1 MHLLMCC
8 MFLMAQNNDLD
19 KALKSIYRESWTLKA
34 EDFDED
40 KKGKVLSLV
49 TNQNYEGLS
58 DSAKYSYHYFSAGIS
73 RDKNDRENEEVH
85 IDKAVKLRESSMG
98 ILNPEY
104 LELLMEQ
111 GRITEEYNI
120 DKAISI
126 YQKAVLVGQTI
137 IDVPKAQTYP
147 FMLFADC
154 YGNIISALAE
164 LYDKKDW
171 TTRIDELYK
180 RAFRLHTY
188 YGAKSDPATYLDINR
203 LSSYYER
210 KNQISKSIELLE
222 WESDYIKE
230 SGFYGSPAYV
240 SNLYFLGS
248 LYSKTNQ
255 NDIAIDCYRTAVNLS
270 LDSLAGED
278 NTLFYLYENYCG
290 KLAELNQLNELDK
303 ILPIAQ
309 KYYAKKD
316 SINAYANILYIV
328 TDMLCNNNMFDKAD
342 QYCDSL
348 LQYPSYHT
356 GYEEVIYSKKAL
368 TSYMCKKLNT
378 AIQWQEKALDF
389 CLRHNGENSIIY
401 TNYQADMAFLYKS
414 NSMTEKAL
422 TSYLKVI
429 ELLEKNNRDTIP
441 FFNQKV
447 NEVCNLYNEEKNYEV
462 EYQFLKE
469 RKKNS
474 GEKYGE
480 STPYYAWICN
490 TLSIFEMNTGRLVEA
505 KENNLISEKLYLN
518 IDGRNSLNYA
528 AAIHNKGRI
537 CMLEGKN
544 KQALKYLKESKEI
557 QFSISGKVFENT
569 EMYIHEIEDKL
580 K

>member
-1 MHLLMCC
+1 
-8 MFLMAQNNDLD
+8 MAQNNELD
-19 KALKSIYRESWTLKA
+19 TTLKNLYTEFWTRKA
-34 EDFDED
+34 DEFDT
-40 KKGKVLSLV
+40 KKVGNIISLI
-49 TNQNYEGLS
+49 NESNYSSLS
-58 DSAKYSYHYFSAGIS
+58 DSAKYCYHYFSAGIFH
-73 RDKNDRENEEVH
+73 DKNDRENEKVH
-85 IDKAVKLRESSMG
+85 IDNAVLLRESSLG

-111 GRITEEYNI
+111 GEIMEDINI
-120 DKAISI
+120 DRSISI
-126 YQKAVLVGQTI
+126 YQKAVLVGQTLI
-137 IDVPKAQTYP
+137 NTPKAQT
-147 FMLFADC
+147 FHFRLFADC

-164 LYDKKDW
+164 LYDKKGW
-171 TTRIDELYK
+171 TTRIDELYR

-230 SGFYGSPAYV
+230 SGFYGSSAYV

-255 NDIAIDCYRTAVNLS
+255 NDIALDYYRTAVNLS

-278 NTLFYLYENYCG
+278 DTLFYLYENYCG

-316 SINAYANILYIV
+316 TINAYANILYIV
-328 TDMLCNNNMFDKAD
+328 TDVLCNNKMFDKAD
-342 QYCDSL
+342 HYCDSL
-348 LQYPSYHT
+348 LQYPSYHA

-368 TSYMCKKLNT
+368 TSFMCDKKST
-378 AIQWQEKALDF
+378 AIQWQEKALDY

-401 TNYQADMAFLYKS
+401 TNYQADMAYLYKS

-429 ELLEKNNRDTIP
+429 ELLENNNRDTIP
-441 FFNQKV
+441 FYNQKI
-447 NEVCNLYNEEKNYEV
+447 NEVCVLFNEEKDYEV

-469 RKKNS
+469 RKKNL

-505 KENNLISEKLYLN
+505 KENNLITEKLYLN
-518 IDGRNSLNYA
+518 IEGRNSLNYA
-528 AAIHNKGRI
+528 AAIHNRGRI

-569 EMYIHEIEDKL
+569 EMYIHEIEDKM